1 MSDSKGVFEEWVNDV
16 IEASKYEGLHDYQE
30 IDTWPRYLQNL
41 TIGDVLAW
49 YASCQAPDA
58 SGEVTSETT
67 FAITESGE
75 IDDSQFSSIDYV
87 TIGDIST
94 ENAKAEVEKWPP
106 DVIRVDFSGEIYY
119 YNLADCH
126 NQAVEEEAS
135 K

>member
-1 MSDSKGVFEEWVNDV
+1 MSDTKFTV
-16 IEASKYEGLHDYQE
+16 
-30 IDTWPRYLQNL
+30 
-41 TIGDVLAW
+41 
-49 YASCQAPDA
+49 
-58 SGEVTSETT
+58 
-67 FAITESGE
+67 TESGE
-75 IDDSQFSSIDYV
+75 IDGSQFSSIDYV
-87 TIGDIST
+87 TIGNIST